1 MDVVPLTP
9 AQQQELHT
17 AYQQE
22 RARAQELNAR
32 LQLTEQ
38 QLQQLRQSTQAQSS
52 PSPTLVVHH
61 DDEQDILRTLPSRSN
76 EPKPPRPETYDGTRF
91 SSGKS
96 NVTTWLAEMQQ
107 YLIATGLV
115 ESRWVAHA
123 ATYLRGTALMA
134 WQAKT
139 KMQSSPITAWVEFQQ
154 WFLARFQPIAAAK
167 TARAALRML
176 CQKPGHSVASYN
188 DEFMRLM
195 QMITDMAEIDQV
207 EYYKHGLHNREV
219 ANWVDRRDPKTL
231 MEAMEYA
238 QLEDLRD
245 KKFKHSQSF
254 TRSAHSF
261 PSYSSSAPAVQ
272 VSVPM
277 DLSHMH
283 GDNVNTAY
291 DVYDDEQAEASQQ
304 LSYMSRRPA
313 PRSSSRP
320 FGTATSTAPP
330 TTITKLTP
338 AERQRCMKEHLCRC
352 RQKGHGASSCPTFPN
367 NRSQPG
373 KGQAQ

>member
-1 MDVVPLTP
+1 METNKR
-9 AQQQELHT
+9 LHT
-17 AYQQE
+17 F
-22 RARAQELNAR
+22 
-32 LQLTEQ
+32 
-38 QLQQLRQSTQAQSS
+38 
-52 PSPTLVVHH
+52 
-61 DDEQDILRTLPSRSN
+61 PSRTN

-107 YLIATGLV
+107 YLTATGLA
-115 ESRWVAHA
+115 EDRWVAHA

-134 WQAKT
+134 LQAKT
-139 KMQSSPITAWVEFQQ
+139 KMQSSPITAWKEFEK
-154 WFLARFQPIAAAK
+154 WFLLRFQPIAAAK
-167 TARAALRML
+167 TARAALRVL
-176 CQKPGHSVASYN
+176 CQKPGQSVSSYN

-207 EYYKHGLHNREV
+207 EYYKHGLHSTKV
-219 ANWVDRRDPKTL
+219 ADWVDRRDPKTL

-245 KKFKHSQSF
+245 KRFKHSQSF
-254 TRSAHSF
+254 TRSGHSF
-261 PSYSSSAPAVQ
+261 PSYSSSTPAVQ

-283 GDNVNTAY
+283 GDNVDLEY
-291 DVYDDEQAEASQQ
+291 DMYDDEQAEASQQ

-313 PRSSSRP
+313 PRFSSRP
-320 FGTATSTAPP
+320 SGTAPGTAPT
-330 TTITKLTP
+330 TTIGKLTP
-338 AERQRCMKEHLCRC
+338 AERQRCMKEHLCFRC

-367 NRSQPG
+367 NRSQSG